1 MKKVSIIIPVYNTE
15 QYLRKCVSSVIGQ
28 TYQNLEIICIDDGST
43 DASGRILDELA
54 IEDKRMVVIH
64 QKNIGESGARNVG
77 LQNATGDYIG
87 FVDCDDWIEPVMYQ
101 ELVYAI
107 ESAGADMAI
116 SSWYQENEDESKIIK
131 NKKKVRKNVFG
142 RDKLMCYVYERDAYR
157 AFAYMW
163 DKLYKKELFIDEN
176 GEFVFFDETL
186 QLGGDV
192 LVLARLVLNTKKA
205 VYIDKPF
212 YHYVQRSSSGC
223 HSVDLNKRM
232 DWLKAYEIII
242 NLFGQRDI
250 EEKILAFVKRF
261 LAYHSSIVARLAY
274 EQKNEEIL
282 KKSQKNMKL
291 YENEY
296 KTLNVAHPDRI
307 KEFEEIMKF
316 SV

>member
-15 QYLRKCVSSVIGQ
+15 RYLRKCVSSVIAQ

-87 FVDCDDWIEPVMYQ
+87 FVDCDDWIDPVMYQ
-101 ELVYAI
+101 ELVNAI
-107 ESAGADMAI
+107 EIAGADMAI
-116 SSWYQENEDESKIIK
+116 SSWYQENKNERKIIE
-131 NKKKVRKNVFG
+131 NIKKVRKNVFG

-176 GEFVFFDETL
+176 GEFIFFDETL

-192 LVLARLVLNTKKA
+192 LVLAQLVLNTKKA

-212 YHYVQRSSSGC
+212 YHYVQRSDSGC

-242 NLFGQRDI
+242 NLFEQRDI
-250 EEKILAFVKRF
+250 DENILAFVKRF

-274 EQKNEEIL
+274 EQNNEEIL
-282 KKSQKNMKL
+282 KISQKNMKL

-296 KTLNVAHPDRI
+296 KMLNVAHPDRI